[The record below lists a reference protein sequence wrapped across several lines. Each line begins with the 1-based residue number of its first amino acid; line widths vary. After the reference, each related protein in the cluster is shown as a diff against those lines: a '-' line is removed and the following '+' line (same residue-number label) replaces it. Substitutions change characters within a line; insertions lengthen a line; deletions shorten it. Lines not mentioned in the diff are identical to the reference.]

1 MKALCVENL
10 VKRYPT
16 FDLNVSFSV
25 EEGHVCGLIGANG
38 AGKST
43 TLKAILGLISS
54 SGSVEIFGV
63 PLREEERRAKELVCY
78 TGGGFRYYPRKTLG
92 EIACAVSAFYPN
104 WSKSAFQ
111 AYLKKFSLDERKRVA
126 ELSEGMKVKFSLALS
141 LSHGARLLILDEPTS
156 GLDPLSREEFADLI
170 LELVKTEKVSV
181 LFSTHI
187 TSDLVRL
194 ADDIVYIADGRV
206 LADEPLSALTEKY
219 SLAEFASEPTEREGL
234 IGLKPTKSGYRALT
248 ERGTAVAEATVSEPT
263 LDDIMIHLEYDKR
276 K

>member
-1 MKALCVENL
+1 MRALYVENL
-10 VKRYPT
+10 TKRYPS
-16 FDLNVSFSV
+16 FDLYVSFSV

-54 SGSVEIFGV
+54 SGRVEVFGV
-63 PLREEERRAKELVCY
+63 PLREEERWAKELIGY
-78 TGGGFRYYPRKTLG
+78 TGGGFRYYPGKTLG

-104 WSKSAFQ
+104 WNKSAFQ
-111 AYLKKFSLDERKRVA
+111 AYLKKFSLDEKKRVA

-206 LADEPLSALTEKY
+206 LADEPLSVLMGKY
-219 SLAEFASEPTEREGL
+219 ALAEFAGEPTETSGL
-234 IGLKPTKSGYRALT
+234 IGLKQTKGGYRALT
-248 ERGTAVAEATVSEPT
+248 ERGKAVAGATVSDPT